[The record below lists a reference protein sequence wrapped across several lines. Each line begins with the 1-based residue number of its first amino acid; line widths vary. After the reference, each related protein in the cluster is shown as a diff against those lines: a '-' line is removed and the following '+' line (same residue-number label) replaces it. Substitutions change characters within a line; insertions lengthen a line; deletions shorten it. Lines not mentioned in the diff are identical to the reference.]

1 MTVPVVGG
9 VVGGLAGLA
18 LLLVVVLFLL
28 RWKRRRLQATG
39 QLPDTGSE
47 AAPPGTSHSAAPMAQ
62 NSAAPWGA
70 AAIPPI
76 FRRKRPHSTQ
86 TTTTTETAPSE
97 RGFQKLGGRKLESVL
112 VSGGDGYGDASRGPG
127 SGNLSGSS
135 FYRDSQGTYG
145 GPGSVRSSMN
155 VGPGTPQRSTVASST
170 FEPIVAGSSRGDAT
184 PQTQPDKEVVMMR
197 PGPARTPVH
206 SPGFSTPRQAATPP
220 RAIPER
226 GQAPSPSSHLQRP
239 DPLGRSHPSLDGSR
253 GSRFAENLG

>member
-1 MTVPVVGG
+1 MVGG

-39 QLPDTGSE
+39 QLGGTESE
-47 AAPPGTSHSAAPMAQ
+47 AAPPGTSHSAVPMAQ

-70 AAIPPI
+70 AAIAPL
-76 FRRKRPHSTQ
+76 FRRIRPHSTQ

-112 VSGGDGYGDASRGPG
+112 VSGGDGYGDNGRGPG
-127 SGNLSGSS
+127 AGNLSGSS

-155 VGPGTPQRSTVASST
+155 VGPGTPGRSAVPSGSYDPTIASSSRDVSQQN
-170 FEPIVAGSSRGDAT
+170 PI
-184 PQTQPDKEVVMMR
+184 DKEFVTMR
-197 PGPARTPVH
+197 PGPARTPIH
-206 SPGFSTPRQAATPP
+206 SPGFSTPRQTATPP
-220 RAIPER
+220 PRATPEH
-226 GQAPSPSSHLQRP
+226 GYTSSPSQLQRP
-239 DPLGRSHPSLDGSR
+239 DPLGRSHPSFDGSR
-253 GSRFAENLG
+253 GSRFAEDLRE